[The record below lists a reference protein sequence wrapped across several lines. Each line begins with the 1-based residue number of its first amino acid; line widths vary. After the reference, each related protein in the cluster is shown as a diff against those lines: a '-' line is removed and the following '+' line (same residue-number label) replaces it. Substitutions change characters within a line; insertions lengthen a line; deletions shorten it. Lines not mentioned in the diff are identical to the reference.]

1 MNKRR
6 SGKRK
11 HYNKR
16 GGSRTMLRPMVLRR
30 ENIKQSGNGVR
41 KRKQRGGFFPLLAL
55 LAPAAIAVAKAAA
68 VGAVTG
74 TAGFAANKILT
85 AATKK

>member
-30 ENIKQSGNGVR
+30 EHIKQSGNGIR
-41 KRKQRGGFFPLLAL
+41 KRRQRGGFFPLFAL
-55 LAPAAIAVAKAAA
+55 LPAAIAAAKAVA
-68 VGAVTG
+68 VGALTG